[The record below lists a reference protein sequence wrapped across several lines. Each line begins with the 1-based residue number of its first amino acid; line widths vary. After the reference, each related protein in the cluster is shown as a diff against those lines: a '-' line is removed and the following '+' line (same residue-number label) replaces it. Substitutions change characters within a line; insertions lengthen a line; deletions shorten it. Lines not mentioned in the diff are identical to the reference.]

1 MSLCPSDKVNKVLT
15 FLSTDIETIRKAK
28 GGYMED
34 FTSADNLISGFKRVK
49 KTSGWKDAV
58 QRYEINLLREIRK
71 SQKDLRG
78 GTYEQGEGAVF
89 TQCEQGHLR
98 LVKALTVKDMTAQH
112 SLCDS
117 VLIPSVTPKLIHD
130 NGASLE
136 GKGISFTRKR
146 FEQHLCWHY
155 RRYGREGY
163 ILKIDFRKYFDNIR
177 HDVLKEKLKQI
188 IDDPLVLSTV
198 DKILKANE
206 IDISFTNDKD
216 YIDRVFNALEYQEI
230 DAKLKTGE
238 RFMAKSMG
246 IGSPLS
252 QIAGIFLPLE
262 IDTYC
267 KTMIGLHCYDAY
279 MDDRVIIHRSKDYL
293 WRLLSEIKAIAKSL
307 GVFIHEDKTQ
317 IIKLS
322 HGFTFLKTKYIIT
335 KTGRIIRKIP
345 RDVVT
350 IQRRKMKKLAQFVVD
365 GELSYRAFCS
375 QYEGWRGDKKR
386 YDAYNTLDGM
396 DKLYR
401 RLKGWIRKSLH

>member
-1 MSLCPSDKVNKVLT
+1 
-15 FLSTDIETIRKAK
+15 
-28 GGYMED
+28 
-34 FTSADNLISGFKRVK
+34 
-49 KTSGWKDAV
+49 
-58 QRYEINLLREIRK
+58 
-71 SQKDLRG
+71 
-78 GTYEQGEGAVF
+78 
-89 TQCEQGHLR
+89 
-98 LVKALTVKDMTAQH
+98 
-112 SLCDS
+112 
-117 VLIPSVTPKLIHD
+117 
-130 NGASLE
+130 
-136 GKGISFTRKR
+136 
-146 FEQHLCWHY
+146 
-155 RRYGREGY
+155 
-163 ILKIDFRKYFDNIR
+163 
-177 HDVLKEKLKQI
+177 
-188 IDDPLVLSTV
+188 
-198 DKILKANE
+198 
-206 IDISFTNDKD
+206 
-216 YIDRVFNALEYQEI
+216 
-230 DAKLKTGE
+230 
-238 RFMAKSMG
+238 MAKSMG